1 MSTIKFFFAGKYYS
15 FYRISLGI
23 ISIAVLFLFFISC
36 DINNDDDTKPPCINC
51 PVDFRLTDFEPA
63 WSPDGKTIAYVHG
76 DTVESKTGLFLIDT
90 SGLNKILLL
99 SSASASSP
107 SWSFDGKWLV
117 FSMSAQ
123 IYKIKANGD
132 SLTQLTNQGSNFF
145 PSFSPDG
152 NWIAY
157 DSNVDSPNGMNFIWK
172 MKSDGTHKIRIAY
185 DPTKGEIRMPSWSK
199 DGNNIAH
206 TRYVGIGAPEVFVM
220 DKNGNNIIRLTNN
233 TKDDRFPKYAFE
245 NNIVYWSDANLWI
258 MDSSGSNH
266 KQITIEGV
274 ETGFGTPFDF
284 SQDQKKVVYTR
295 YQPNCWS
302 YDNGDLFILDL
313 ITGRKKTINL

>member
-1 MSTIKFFFAGKYYS
+1 MSTKNFFFAGKYYS
-15 FYRISLGI
+15 IYRIILGI

-51 PVDFRLTDFEPA
+51 PVDFRLTDIEPA

-90 SGLNKILLL
+90 SGLNKRLLL

-185 DPTKGEIRMPSWSK
+185 DPTKGEIRMPSWSSITNKIMHIRYLPGVFSSEIFEMDADGYNAKRLTFNDHTDYYPKFNHNNNKIVFESQPYASFPKISVIDK
-199 DGNNIAH
+199 DGNNYTEI
-206 TRYVGIGAPEVFVM
+206 TDGSTCDWSPDGQY
-220 DKNGNNIIRLTNN
+220 
-233 TKDDRFPKYAFE
+233 
-245 NNIVYWSDANLWI
+245 IVYTYSKIISGMLWI
-258 MDSSGSNH
+258 MKNDGSN
-266 KQITIEGV
+266 KRQLT
-274 ETGFGTPFDF
+274 
-284 SQDQKKVVYTR
+284 
-295 YQPNCWS
+295 
-302 YDNGDLFILDL
+302 YDN
-313 ITGRKKTINL
+313 